1 MWYGAIW
8 YERCGGRKL
17 WMVLGH
23 CCSVHARVRALGP
36 LLLSWVK
43 SASFVF
49 NAYGWRR
56 FMFMDGERVMVMD
69 DGDGELCLGGS
80 SG

>member
-1 MWYGAIW
+1 MF
-8 YERCGGRKL
+8 E
-17 WMVLGH
+17 
-23 CCSVHARVRALGP
+23 LGP

-56 FMFMDGERVMVMD
+56 FMFRRFMFMDGERIMVMD

>member
-1 MWYGAIW
+1 MEGEYVMWYGAIW

-23 CCSVHARVRALGP
+23 CCSVHARVRARV
-36 LLLSWVK
+36 LS
-43 SASFVF
+43 S
-49 NAYGWRR
+49 
-56 FMFMDGERVMVMD
+56 MFMDGERVMVMD